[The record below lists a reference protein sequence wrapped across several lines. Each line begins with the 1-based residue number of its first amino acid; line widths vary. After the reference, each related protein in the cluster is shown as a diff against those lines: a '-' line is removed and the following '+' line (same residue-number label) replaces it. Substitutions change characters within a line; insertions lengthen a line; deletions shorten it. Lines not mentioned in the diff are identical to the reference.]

1 MASGLALGLVS
12 VDGHAANSQCNGL
25 DPNTTPCAGISGVSG
40 DNFTLTF
47 TGGNNTNSNQQR
59 SCALSNNPVGSEM
72 VNITPTGTGAGG
84 ALVATGMGGEIPFV
98 IQYRQPSGGSWTLL
112 DTSSPTAFPT
122 LNEAQFNTCDNSGS
136 SSGGQKVRV
145 RVQRADIDD
154 APAGVYTGTFT
165 LTADPPAGGI
175 SQTSLSGNVT
185 ITLNEGLNLTK
196 VKSNFSGGTWDLVG
210 NETNRDNSICVW
222 SNNRTTFG
230 GSSSYNVTVT
240 TDHGSFVLMSGSDT
254 LPYSIYWGSDLQPA
268 NVTVNTGTEL
278 TYGVAETFMTT
289 AGLYS
294 CPTNGETN
302 AQMLVFW
309 DEDDLSAAVGSLT
322 PYTSV
327 ATVTIS
333 AAP

>member
-1 MASGLALGLVS
+1 MVSGLALGLVS

-40 DNFTLTF
+40 DAFAVTYSGN
-47 TGGNNTNSNQQR
+47 NNTNSSQKR

-72 VNITPTGTGAGG
+72 VNITANGTGAGG
-84 ALVATGMGGEIPFV
+84 ALVAAGMGGEIPFLV
-98 IQYRQPSGGSWTLL
+98 QYRQPSGGSWTTLS
-112 DTSSPTAFPT
+112 TSSATSFVT
-122 LNEAQFNTCDNSGS
+122 LTEATYNTCDNSGG
-136 SSGGQKVRV
+136 SSGGQKVRI
-145 RVQRADIDD
+145 RIQRADIQD

-165 LTADPPAGGI
+165 LTADPPAGGMN
-175 SQTSLSGNVT
+175 QTSLSANVT
-185 ITLNEGLNLTK
+185 ITINEGLNLTK
-196 VKSNFSGGTWDLVG
+196 VKSNFSEGTWDLTG

-230 GSSSYNVTVT
+230 GNSSYNVTVT
-240 TDHGSFVLMSGSDT
+240 TDHGSFVLMSGINT
-254 LPYSIYWGSDLQPA
+254 LPYEVYWGSDLQPT
-268 NVTVNTGTEL
+268 NLSRSNGTLL
-278 TYGVAETFMTT
+278 TYGVAETFFTT
-289 AGLYS
+289 DGNYT
-294 CPTNGETN
+294 CPTNANTN